1 MKKNGFTLVELL
13 AVIAILAILVI
24 IAMPNVLDMFNKAK
38 QDAFETEVRS
48 HIKVVNSE
56 FITSGNLVYSN
67 VVAGA
72 AKLPMDGEKLDY
84 YIELDSRGNIKEL
97 NVTNGEYKIE
107 VSGTSSNPV
116 KIEEVGET
124 IKSEVAKSGEE
135 FTMSS
140 DGSISGN
147 SQGGS
152 NTSEYIL
159 KGTWKLKESLSFTN
173 NINVKE
179 YVNFTSNGKNYIFMH
194 VFFQKN
200 TLPSGSVAV
209 DSESSLTYSEKE
221 YVTASYFGYAVA
233 NVENKESDHPMF
245 LDYMTWYNYSTDSI
259 VDFGSSNQEVSKEF
273 YDWFTSNATKQ

>member
-56 FITSGNLVYSN
+56 FVTSGNLVYSN

-84 YIELDSRGNIKEL
+84 YIELDSRGNIKTL
-97 NVTNGEYKIE
+97 NVTNGDYK
-107 VSGTSSNPV
+107 VSVTGTSANPIKV
-116 KIEEVGET
+116 EQIGDT

-135 FTMSS
+135 FAMSS

-152 NTSEYIL
+152 NTTEYVL
-159 KGTWKLKESLSFTN
+159 KGTWVVN
-173 NINVKE
+173 NNLTFLDDNIE
-179 YVNFTSNGKNYIFMH
+179 IEQDVNYTILNYY
-194 VFFQKN
+194 
-200 TLPSGSVAV
+200 GSHEL
-209 DSESSLTYSEKE
+209 DR
-221 YVTASYFGYAVA
+221 SYFIV
-233 NVENKESDHPMF
+233 NNKEK
-245 LDYMTWYNYSTDSI
+245 I
-259 VDFGSSNQEVSKEF
+259 VTTGGGGSPVLYALEGGDILDFGATPQEVSKEF
-273 YDWFTSNATKQ
+273 YDWFITTAKKQ